1 MFGLLSAGC
10 LFWLEKLQPLFLV
23 MAVGAL
29 IYQIWAVFR
38 RPPEKRTFGMKAILG
53 ASLFFNG
60 LLLVGWVVLTIRY
73 Q

>member
-23 MAVGAL
+23 LAVGAL
-29 IYQIWAVFR
+29 GYQVWAVFR
-38 RPPEKRTFGMKAILG
+38 RPPEKRTLGMKAILG
-53 ASLFFNG
+53 VSVLLNG

>member
-1 MFGLLSAGC
+1 MVGLLSAGC

-29 IYQIWAVFR
+29 VYQIWAVYR
-38 RPPEKRTFGMKAILG
+38 RPPAKRTFGMKAILG
-53 ASLFFNG
+53 ASVLMNG

>member
-23 MAVGAL
+23 LAVASL
-29 IYQIWAVFR
+29 VYQIWAVFR
-38 RPPEKRTFGMKAILG
+38 RPRAMRTAGMKAILG
-53 ASLFFNG
+53 VSLLLNG
-60 LLLVGWVVLTIRY
+60 LVLVGWVVLTIRY

>member
-23 MAVGAL
+23 LAVGAL
-29 IYQIWAVFR
+29 VYQIWAVYR

-53 ASLFFNG
+53 ASLLMNG